1 MQIIHT
7 VVEKYREQILAAER
21 FIWAHPETG
30 YRETVT
36 SAYMEEAF
44 LALGYDLVRP

>member
-36 SAYMEEAF
+36 DNISSVTSRNT
-44 LALGYDLVRP
+44 GQGR